1 MFGGAETVVLSAKEL
16 VEPESLLVLLAK
28 KLVEP
33 EQLLTGLGPVV
44 DFPAVSLAEDFL
56 FLPKQDVV
64 VDQQFPILMTNVKFE
79 GTNKKKSG
87 DGFIVTTHWKQIKG
101 SALSRNE
108 TLLKNY
114 INFNLI
120 VTFTCS
126 YHFI

>member
-28 KLVEP
+28 KMVEP

-79 GTNKKKSG
+79 GTNQKSLEMIFLWPLTG
-87 DGFIVTTHWKQIKG
+87 SKSKEVPFPGIKH
-101 SALSRNE
+101 S
-108 TLLKNY
+108 
-114 INFNLI
+114 
-120 VTFTCS
+120 
-126 YHFI
+126 